1 MTAFQRLFVGTNPLR
16 TATRVALLVVTSYV
30 VFGHLLLPVRGVGIS
45 MRPTIEPGG
54 YVFVS
59 TLTYRWRN
67 PRRGDIV
74 AVRMAGRSV
83 VYVKRV
89 VALPGQRLAFRGGV
103 LAVDGATVD
112 EPYVVHRAPW
122 ELSGVHLDADEY
134 FVVGDNRGMPLDAH
148 ELGVVTRTRLIGPVL
163 F

>member
-1 MTAFQRLFVGTNPLR
+1 MRAG
-16 TATRVALLVVTSYV
+16 LLVVTSYV

-45 MRPTIEPGG
+45 MRPTIEPGD
-54 YVFVS
+54 YAFVS
-59 TLTYRWRN
+59 TVTYRWRN

-103 LAVDGATVD
+103 LTVDGATVD

-122 ELSGVHLDADEY
+122 ELTDVRLDADEY

-148 ELGVVTRTRLIGPVL
+148 EMGAVTRTRLIGPVM